1 MTNAEMMTHE
11 RAAIVS
17 IGDELILGQALDTNT
32 HWLAQR
38 LTERGIRVVEH
49 VTVDDDRPR
58 IDATLRRLA
67 GDVQCIIM
75 TGGLGPTADDLT
87 REALADAM
95 GQTLIEDPQGLAW
108 LEAIEQARGRTLT
121 AQRRVQAQ
129 RPQSASLLPNEHG
142 TAPGIRGAVDG
153 ADVFCL
159 PGPPREMRP
168 MFEQCVE
175 PVLLSPDGRVIRASL
190 LRTFGLPESVVAERL
205 GALMDRDA
213 NPTVGTTASGGVV
226 TVRIRF
232 EGAEA
237 EAAAAMEAASAQ
249 VRTLVG
255 DVLFGEGETTV
266 PSALVDALRTRGERV
281 LVVESCTAGLIGAMI
296 AGVPGASD
304 VFLGGWLTYANAM
317 KSAMVGVPAEWLDM
331 PPGVP
336 PIPGAVS
343 TETAVAMAEGA
354 LRVAAARG
362 IDAHHALS
370 VTGVAGPRGGTDDK
384 PRGTVVNARATRGDA
399 TDVRHFLIAGDRS
412 DVRER
417 SATTAMGMLLHHLR
431 GGVPDVMTWQ
441 MENA

>member
-38 LTERGIRVVEH
+38 LTERGIRVIEH
-49 VTVDDDRPR
+49 ATVDDDRAR

-67 GDVQCIIM
+67 ADVQCIVV

-87 REALADAM
+87 RQALADAM
-95 GQTLIEDPQGLAW
+95 GQTLVEDPEGLAW
-108 LEAIEQARGRTLT
+108 LEAIERARGRTLT

-129 RPQSASLLPNEHG
+129 RPESASLIPNEHG
-142 TAPGIRGAVDG
+142 TAPGIRGVVDD

-168 MFEQCVE
+168 MFEASVE
-175 PVLLSPDGRVIRASL
+175 PALRPPGGRVIRAEL

-237 EAAAAMEAASAQ
+237 EAATAMEAACAQ

-266 PSALVDALRTRGERV
+266 PAALVDALRTRGERV
-281 LVVESCTAGLIGAMI
+281 LVVESCTSGLIGAMI
-296 AGVPGASD
+296 GSVPGASD

-317 KSAMVGVPAEWLDM
+317 KSAIVGVPPQWLDV

-336 PIPGAVS
+336 PVPGAVS
-343 TETAVAMAEGA
+343 AETAAAMAEGA
-354 LRVAAARG
+354 LRVAAERG

-370 VTGVAGPRGGTDDK
+370 VTGVAGPGGGTDEK
-384 PRGTVVNARATRGDA
+384 PVGTVFIARATRGEI

-412 DVRER
+412 DIRER
-417 SATTAMGMLLHHLR
+417 SATTATGMLLHHLR
-431 GGVPDVMTWQ
+431 GGTPDVMTWQ
-441 MENA
+441 METT